1 MEAFRGRRQIASP
14 FVLLFSGQLFK
25 CGHVQGE
32 VQDNLNKEDYII
44 QLWTTSDD
52 SSISEIIDK
61 V

>member
-1 MEAFRGRRQIASP
+1 
-14 FVLLFSGQLFK
+14 
-25 CGHVQGE
+25 VQGE